1 MPMNDSKKPL
11 FDLDKDPDRPVEAI
25 NCSVIV
31 EEIDISGQMQ
41 KVHKKNLLA
50 Y

>member
-1 MPMNDSKKPL
+1 VPMNDSKKPL

-31 EEIDISGQMQ
+31 EEIDINGQMQ
-41 KVHKKNLLA
+41 KVHKKT